1 MKWKIYLPQ
10 RENNMITKRI
20 FIDTETTSEDQ
31 KRAGVFQIAGIIEY
45 EKICE
50 QFDFHCNIF
59 DGDLVEDSAFKT
71 NEMSIEKIMKFPDPV
86 SVFQQFIGLL
96 SKHVDRYNKND
107 KFTAIGYFSEF
118 DAQILRNWFKKNRD
132 DFFGSYFWHPWIDV
146 AQLAAYVYQEDRDI
160 FPNFRLGTIAY
171 AMALVNDK
179 EDKILHNA
187 LIDAKITQQMSGD

>member
-1 MKWKIYLPQ
+1 
-10 RENNMITKRI
+10 
-20 FIDTETTSEDQ
+20 
-31 KRAGVFQIAGIIEY
+31 
-45 EKICE
+45 
-50 QFDFHCNIF
+50 
-59 DGDLVEDSAFKT
+59 
-71 NEMSIEKIMKFPDPV
+71 MSIEK
-86 SVFQQFIGLL
+86 
-96 SKHVDRYNKND
+96 
-107 KFTAIGYFSEF
+107 IGYFSEF

-187 LIDAKITQQMSGD
+187 LIDAKITRQMYWELY